1 MNLIKRFRSDNRGV
15 SAVEFALIAP
25 VMLSLYL
32 GSFEVSQAI
41 AIDRLVKLTSS
52 TVTNLVSQYT
62 SISATSDMPDIL
74 QASAQVL
81 APNSNANAAVVVTC
95 LSIDG
100 TGRATVSWSQ
110 ALNGSPRTTGQVVTL
125 PAAMD
130 IPNTQ
135 LVMGET
141 ALPYTSPIQFLP
153 LGVWNL
159 YAVTYMFP
167 RSSPTITLTS

>member
-1 MNLIKRFRSDNRGV
+1 
-15 SAVEFALIAP
+15 
-25 VMLSLYL
+25 
-32 GSFEVSQAI
+32 
-41 AIDRLVKLTSS
+41 
-52 TVTNLVSQYT
+52 VTNLVSQYT